1 MQHRQ
6 STACGQPFC
15 SLKTLLYKGC
25 IALSTAERLYKS
37 SKFFKRALNT
47 SFFYFYSWQAQDW
60 CKTANIYLAVNV
72 GWKLTYRLAFSRIAG
87 LLKRGPFR
95 PVVDEPGNNAMKR
108 TFQPSTI
115 KRARTHGFRARMAT
129 KNGRAVLSRRR
140 AKGRA
145 RLAV

>member
-1 MQHRQ
+1 LRDGVQ
-6 STACGQPFC
+6 GQKLEHLF
-15 SLKTLLYKGC
+15 KG
-25 IALSTAERLYKS
+25 
-37 SKFFKRALNT
+37 
-47 SFFYFYSWQAQDW
+47 
-60 CKTANIYLAVNV
+60 NV
-72 GWKLTYRLAFSRIAG
+72 GWKLTYGLAFSRIPG

-95 PVVDEPGNNAMKR
+95 PVVDEPGNTTMKR

>member
-15 SLKTLLYKGC
+15 SLKTLLYKGY
-25 IALSTAERLYKS
+25 IELSTAERLYKS